1 MPTLRVWRK
10 SLVKEHSSTSLIS
23 GAYLSQPCL
32 RKRGN
37 VDGRGKEGL
46 WEWRVNR
53 GKVIYTFS
61 ERKKN
66 GEVKESHTGCER
78 QSVMLVLLV

>member
-46 WEWRVNR
+46 WEWRVNK
-53 GKVIYTFS
+53 GESDLYFL
-61 ERKKN
+61 RKKKRM
-66 GEVKESHTGCER
+66 EK
-78 QSVMLVLLV
+78 